1 MRLVYLDNA
10 ATSFPKPPQV
20 VQAMT
25 HYMTNIGSSI
35 NRGRYARACSP
46 AETVLETRELLCRLL
61 GFSKTRNVIFTANA
75 TYALNVL
82 LKGCLRSGDHV
93 LTGSLEHNAVIRPLV
108 QLQEQGITFD
118 RMPLL
123 PTGEP
128 DLQAAGGMIHPNT
141 RMMVLSH
148 ASNVSG
154 QILPLQALGRLC
166 REHGIFL
173 VVDAAQTAGIVPIH
187 MEEMGIDG
195 LAFTGH
201 KGLLGPQGI
210 GGFLVTDDLAAQMQP
225 LIAGG
230 TGSPSHRGTMPDTL
244 PDRFEA
250 GTPNL
255 PGIFGLHAALDF
267 LSTTG
272 PKAIR
277 SHEVALTSILEEGLW
292 EHPALQLVGPRDP
305 QCKTGVTSINFPG
318 RDNAEIA
325 RRLESQWGIMTSCGL
340 HCAPDAHRMLG
351 TYPKG
356 TVRFSFGGYN
366 TEGEARFAR
375 NAILSMVS

>member
-1 MRLVYLDNA
+1 MRPVYLDNA

-20 VQAMT
+20 VQAVT
-25 HYMTNIGSSI
+25 HYMTDIGSSI
-35 NRGRYARACSP
+35 NRGGYSRAYST
-46 AETVLETRELLCRLL
+46 AETVLETRERLCLLF
-61 GFSKTRNVIFTANA
+61 GFSKARNVIFTANI
-75 TYALNVL
+75 TYALNFL
-82 LKGCLRSGDHV
+82 LKGCLRPGDHV
-93 LTGSLEHNAVIRPLV
+93 LTGPLEHNAVIRPLV

-118 RMPLL
+118 RIPLL

-128 DLQAAGGMIHPNT
+128 DLQVVKEMIRPNT
-141 RMMVLSH
+141 RMMALSH

-166 REHGIFL
+166 REYGIFF
-173 VVDAAQTAGIVPIH
+173 VVDAAQTAGTVPIH
-187 MEEMGIDG
+187 MEEMEIDG

-210 GGFLVTDDLAAQMQP
+210 GGFLVTDDLAAQMRP

-230 TGSPSHRGTMPDTL
+230 TGSFSHRGTMPDSL

-272 PKAIR
+272 LKAIR

-292 EHPALQLVGPRDP
+292 EHPALQLVGPRDS
-305 QCKTGVTSINFPG
+305 QCKTGVTSINFLG

-325 RRLESQWGIMTSCGL
+325 RQLESQWGIMTRCGL

-351 TYPKG
+351 TYPQG
-356 TVRFSFGGYN
+356 TVRFSFGWYN